1 VEKEVIFDIDA
12 DMALTDAGFKKDQV
26 TGHDRLFRHRPA
38 NPGLLPDSSRQIFA
52 KQIPVGHL
60 DKA

>member
-1 VEKEVIFDIDA
+1 VEEEVIFDIDP
-12 DMALTDAGFKKDQV
+12 DMALPDAGFKKDQV
-26 TGHDRLFRHRPA
+26 TGHDRLFRHRTA
-38 NPGLLPDSSRQIFA
+38 NPDLLPDGSREFLA